1 MEYSSNQNLT
11 KFIEFF
17 KKYHQ
22 NTKGQQGYCSLFLH
36 KKNKILLSFLSS
48 LSTLQEQGKQNT
60 YFCSLHSP
68 PQKSKCLYSN
78 SPPPPSDLRRR
89 YRAPGITRSQPL
101 LSQRESQAQEPAL
114 TPRH

>member
-1 MEYSSNQNLT
+1 MIKTQKANKGIVVFSSIRKQNPTLLF
-11 KFIEFF
+11 KFAQ
-17 KKYHQ
+17 HSARAR
-22 NTKGQQGYCSLFLH
+22 NTKHIFL
-36 KKNKILLSFLSS
+36 L
-48 LSTLQEQGKQNT
+48 
-60 YFCSLHSP
+60 LHSP

-78 SPPPPSDLRRR
+78 SPPPRSDLRRR